1 MKVELLRLT
10 ERPLNLISE
19 AYRICYASAPKDDP
33 EEENKFIKACIRNQH
48 TSPLEH
54 AAATFLISGISR
66 PCSQQIERH
75 RIASY
80 TQESQ
85 RYVNAENAKFIL
97 PASIANNAS
106 RFSVYDELLRRAT
119 ATYNLLIFSGVKKED
134 ARFVL
139 PQAVTTK
146 MMMSINFR
154 ALRNFLNLRLDVHA
168 QWEVRQV
175 AEAMVAELNKIS
187 PELVDT
193 IFGDILNVK
202 GSVEDK
208 R

>member
-19 AYRICYASAPKDDP
+19 AYRICYASAPKDNP
-33 EEENKFIKACIRNQH
+33 EEENKFIKACIRNGH

-85 RYVNAENAKFIL
+85 RYVNAENAKFLTPDSIL
-97 PASIANNAS
+97 NSDGFEIYVDFLEQSKRIYSCLVKN
-106 RFSVYDELLRRAT
+106 
-119 ATYNLLIFSGVKKED
+119 GVKKED

-146 MMMSINFR
+146 MMTTINFR
-154 ALRNFLNLRLDVHA
+154 SLRNFLNLRLDVRA
-168 QWEVRQV
+168 QWEVRRV
-175 AEAMVAELNKIS
+175 AAMMVAELSNVS

-193 IFGDILNVK
+193 IFGDILK
-202 GSVEDK
+202 DK
-208 R
+208 NPS

>member
-10 ERPLNLISE
+10 ERPLKLISE

-33 EEENKFIKACIRNQH
+33 AEENKFIKACIRNQH

-85 RYVNAENAKFIL
+85 RYVNAENAKFIM
-97 PASIANNAS
+97 PN
-106 RFSVYDELLRRAT
+106 SVLSSDGFEMYVDFMEQSKRIYSCLVK
-119 ATYNLLIFSGVKKED
+119 NGVKKED

-139 PQAVTTK
+139 PQAVTTR
-146 MMMSINFR
+146 MMMTINFR

-168 QWEVRQV
+168 QWEVRKV
-175 AEAMVAELNKIS
+175 AAMMVAELNNVS

-193 IFGDILNVK
+193 IFGDILK
-202 GSVEDK
+202 DK
-208 R
+208 ITS

>member
-19 AYRICYASAPKDDP
+19 AYRICYASAPKDNP
-33 EEENKFIKACIRNQH
+33 EEENKFIKACIRNGH

-85 RYVNAENAKFIL
+85 RYVNAGNATFIMPNSVL
-97 PASIANNAS
+97 SSEGFEMYVDFMEQS
-106 RFSVYDELLRRAT
+106 RRLYSCLVK
-119 ATYNLLIFSGVKKED
+119 SGVKKED

-146 MMMSINFR
+146 MMTTINFR
-154 ALRNFLNLRLDVHA
+154 SLRNFLNLRLDVHA
-168 QWEVRQV
+168 QWEVREV
-175 AEAMVAELNKIS
+175 ATAMLAELNKVS

-193 IFGDILNVK
+193 IFGDILN
-202 GSVEDK
+202 DK
-208 R
+208 ITP

>member
-19 AYRICYASAPKDDP
+19 AYRICYASAPKDNP
-33 EEENKFIKACIRNQH
+33 EEENKFIKACIRNGH

-85 RYVNAENAKFIL
+85 RYVNAENATFIM
-97 PASIANNAS
+97 PNSIFDS
-106 RFSVYDELLRRAT
+106 EGFE
-119 ATYNLLIFSGVKKED
+119 TYVDFLEQSKRLYSCLVKNGVKKED

-146 MMMSINFR
+146 MMMTINFR
-154 ALRNFLNLRLDVHA
+154 SLRNLLNLRLDVHA
-168 QWEVRQV
+168 QWEIRRV
-175 AEAMVAELNKIS
+175 AAMMVAELSNVS

-193 IFGDILNVK
+193 IFGDILK
-202 GSVEDK
+202 DK
-208 R
+208 NPS

>member
-19 AYRICYASAPKDDP
+19 AYRICYASAPKDNP
-33 EEENKFIKACIRNQH
+33 EEENKFIKACIRNGH

-85 RYVNAENAKFIL
+85 RYVNAENATFIM
-97 PASIANNAS
+97 PN
-106 RFSVYDELLRRAT
+106 SVLSSEGFEMYVDFIEQSKRLYSCLVK
-119 ATYNLLIFSGVKKED
+119 NGVKKED

-146 MMMSINFR
+146 MMTTINFR
-154 ALRNFLNLRLDVHA
+154 SFRNFLNLRLDVHA
-168 QWEVRQV
+168 QWEVREV
-175 AEAMVAELNKIS
+175 ATAMLAELNKVS

-193 IFGDILNVK
+193 IFGDILK
-202 GSVEDK
+202 DK
-208 R
+208 ISS

>member
-54 AAATFLISGISR
+54 AAATFLISDISR

-85 RYVNAENAKFIL
+85 RYVNAENATFIM
-97 PASIANNAS
+97 PN
-106 RFSVYDELLRRAT
+106 SVLSSQGYEVYVDFLKQAQYIYSCLVK
-119 ATYNLLIFSGVKKED
+119 NGVKKED

-146 MMMSINFR
+146 MMMTINFR

-175 AEAMVAELNKIS
+175 AAMMVAELSNVS

-193 IFGDILNVK
+193 IFGDILK
-202 GSVEDK
+202 DK
-208 R
+208 NPS

>member
-19 AYRICYASAPKDDP
+19 AYRICYASAPKDNP
-33 EEENKFIKACIRNQH
+33 EEENKFIKACIRNGH

-85 RYVNAENAKFIL
+85 RYVSAESAKFLMPNSIL
-97 PASIANNAS
+97 NSDGFEMYVDFLEQSKRIYSCLVKN
-106 RFSVYDELLRRAT
+106 
-119 ATYNLLIFSGVKKED
+119 GVKKED

-146 MMMSINFR
+146 MMMTINFR
-154 ALRNFLNLRLDVHA
+154 SLRNLLNLRLDVHA
-168 QWEVRQV
+168 QWEVRRV
-175 AEAMVAELNKIS
+175 AAMMVAELSNVS

-193 IFGDILNVK
+193 IFGDILK
-202 GSVEDK
+202 DK
-208 R
+208 NPS

>member
-1 MKVELLRLT
+1 MKVKLLRMT

-33 EEENKFIKACIRNQH
+33 AEENKFIKACIRNGH

-85 RYVNAENAKFIL
+85 RYVNAENAKFIMPNSVL
-97 PASIANNAS
+97 SSEGFEMYVDFMEQS
-106 RFSVYDELLRRAT
+106 RRIYSCLVK
-119 ATYNLLIFSGVKKED
+119 NGVKKED

-139 PQAVTTK
+139 PQAVTTR
-146 MMMSINFR
+146 MMMTINFR
-154 ALRNFLNLRLDVHA
+154 ALRNFLTLRLDVHA
-168 QWEVRQV
+168 QWEVRKV
-175 AEAMVAELNKIS
+175 AATMVAELYNVS

-193 IFGDILNVK
+193 IFGDILK
-202 GSVEDK
+202 DK
-208 R
+208 NPS

>member
-33 EEENKFIKACIRNQH
+33 AEENKFIKACIRNQH

-54 AAATFLISGISR
+54 AVATFLISGISR

-85 RYVNAENAKFIL
+85 RYVNAENATFIT
-97 PASIANNAS
+97 PNSIFNSDGFEMYVDFLKQSKRIYSCLVKN
-106 RFSVYDELLRRAT
+106 
-119 ATYNLLIFSGVKKED
+119 GVKKED

-139 PQAVTTK
+139 PQAITTK
-146 MMMSINFR
+146 MMMTINFR

-168 QWEVRQV
+168 QWEVRKV
-175 AEAMVAELNKIS
+175 AAMMVAELSNVS

-193 IFGDILNVK
+193 IFGDILK
-202 GSVEDK
+202 DK
-208 R
+208 NPS

>member
-10 ERPLNLISE
+10 DRPLNLISE
-19 AYRICYASAPKDDP
+19 AYRICYASAPKDNP
-33 EEENKFIKACIRNQH
+33 EEENKFIKACIRNGH

-85 RYVNAENAKFIL
+85 RYVNAENATFIM
-97 PASIANNAS
+97 PNSIFDSEGFEMYVDFLEQSKRLYSCLVKN
-106 RFSVYDELLRRAT
+106 
-119 ATYNLLIFSGVKKED
+119 GVKKED

-146 MMMSINFR
+146 MMMTINFR
-154 ALRNFLNLRLDVHA
+154 SLRNLLNLRLDVHA
-168 QWEVRQV
+168 QWEIRRV
-175 AEAMVAELNKIS
+175 AAMMVAELSNVS

-193 IFGDILNVK
+193 IFGDILK
-202 GSVEDK
+202 DK
-208 R
+208 NPS

>member
-10 ERPLNLISE
+10 ERPLTLISE

-33 EEENKFIKACIRNQH
+33 VEENKFIKACIRNQH

-85 RYVNAENAKFIL
+85 RYVNAENAEFVFPK
-97 PASIANNAS
+97 SIEDNVVTSDA
-106 RFSVYDELLRRAT
+106 Y
-119 ATYNLLIFSGVKKED
+119 YNLISRSKAIYKYLISKGVKKED

-146 MMMSINFR
+146 MMMTINFR
-154 ALRNFLNLRLDVHA
+154 SLRNLLNLRLDVHA
-168 QWEVRQV
+168 QWEIRQV
-175 AEAMVAELNKIS
+175 AADMVAELNKVS

-193 IFGDILNVK
+193 IFGDILK
-202 GSVEDK
+202 DK
-208 R
+208 ISS

>member
-10 ERPLNLISE
+10 ERPLNLISA

-33 EEENKFIKACIRNQH
+33 AEENKFIKACIRNGH

-54 AAATFLISGISR
+54 AAATFLISSISR

-85 RYVNAENAKFIL
+85 RYVNAENAKFIMPNSVL
-97 PASIANNAS
+97 SSEGFEMYVDFMEQSKRIYTCLVNN
-106 RFSVYDELLRRAT
+106 
-119 ATYNLLIFSGVKKED
+119 GVKKED

-146 MMMSINFR
+146 MMMTINFR

-168 QWEVRQV
+168 QWEVRKV
-175 AEAMVAELNKIS
+175 AAMMVAELSEVS

-193 IFGDILNVK
+193 IFGDILK
-202 GSVEDK
+202 DK
-208 R
+208 NPS

>member
-19 AYRICYASAPKDDP
+19 AYRICYASAPKDNQ
-33 EEENKFIKACIRNQH
+33 EEENKFIKACIRNGH

-85 RYVNAENAKFIL
+85 RYVNAENAKFLMPNSIL
-97 PASIANNAS
+97 NSDGFEMYVDFLEQSKRLYSCLVKN
-106 RFSVYDELLRRAT
+106 
-119 ATYNLLIFSGVKKED
+119 GVKKED

-146 MMMSINFR
+146 MMMTINFR
-154 ALRNFLNLRLDVHA
+154 SLRNLLNLRLDVHA
-168 QWEVRQV
+168 QWEIRRV
-175 AEAMVAELNKIS
+175 AAMMVAELSNVS

-193 IFGDILNVK
+193 VFGDILK
-202 GSVEDK
+202 DK
-208 R
+208 NPS